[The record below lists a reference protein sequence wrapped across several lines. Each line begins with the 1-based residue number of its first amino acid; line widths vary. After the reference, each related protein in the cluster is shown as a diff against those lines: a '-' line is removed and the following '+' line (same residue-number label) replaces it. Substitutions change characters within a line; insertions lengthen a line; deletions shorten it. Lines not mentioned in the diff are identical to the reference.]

1 MMLTVCQQPYQHSAT
16 FSGNGRIRSRRCSR
30 ALFTSLVFPARRL
43 SFLFFLLLLSAS
55 GKYRIH
61 FGAQT
66 QSKWAIFL
74 PATNCVFYLFL
85 FFCFFYVPIKN
96 SCFLPPRAFKKDAV
110 GGWDIHVVRKECWYW
125 EKLGVRLRF
134 GSGIDGR
141 ERTWLL
147 ALLIDGNEL

>member
-1 MMLTVCQQPYQHSAT
+1 MSYNYLSHMMLTVCQHPYQHSAT
-16 FSGNGRIRSRRCSR
+16 FSGNDRIRSRRCSH
-30 ALFTSLVFPARRL
+30 ALFTSLAFPARRQ
-43 SFLFFLLLLSAS
+43 FFFFLLLLSAS
-55 GKYRIH
+55 GKYRIN

-66 QSKWAIFL
+66 QWKWAIFL

-85 FFCFFYVPIKN
+85 FFRLFYVPVKN
-96 SCFLPPRAFKKDAV
+96 SCFLPPRAFKKDA
-110 GGWDIHVVRKECWYW
+110 GGGGHW

-134 GSGIDGR
+134 GLGIDGR